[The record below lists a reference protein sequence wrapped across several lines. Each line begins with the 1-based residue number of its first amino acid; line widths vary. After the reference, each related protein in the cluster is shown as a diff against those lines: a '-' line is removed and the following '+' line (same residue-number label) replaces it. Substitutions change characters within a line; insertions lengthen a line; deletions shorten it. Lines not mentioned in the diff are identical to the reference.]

1 MTFNEVILHFMIN
14 LRLYSVSIHFY
25 QNRIMNECKMK
36 KKAKIPEF
44 LVRYRRTYVLNN
56 ILFVLKIVIDIFS
69 LKSFYTFKQSL
80 ATIKYL

>member
-1 MTFNEVILHFMIN
+1 
-14 LRLYSVSIHFY
+14 
-25 QNRIMNECKMK
+25 MNECKMK